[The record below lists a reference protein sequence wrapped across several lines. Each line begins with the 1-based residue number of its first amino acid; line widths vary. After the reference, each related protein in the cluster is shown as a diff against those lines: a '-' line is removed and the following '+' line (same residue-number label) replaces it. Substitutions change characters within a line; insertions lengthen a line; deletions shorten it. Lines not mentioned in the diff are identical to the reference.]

1 MINKKAVSPIIGW
14 VLLFGFAISTATF
27 VGMWMLDQAENIE
40 IPGAGPDIYC
50 NDVKLSINNVCKNTN
65 NKTIDFN
72 ITNTGNF
79 KVWRYTV
86 GRDTTPK
93 PDQWC
98 LQLNTNLNPGD
109 EQSFKLSIDGQMDSV
124 IGGETPESW
133 YADCTTILTP
143 SSLETVNEAKFIP
156 WIRIE
161 DEMMYCPYQNLI
173 LTNSN
178 SNLNIPC

>member
-1 MINKKAVSPIIGW
+1 
-14 VLLFGFAISTATF
+14 
-27 VGMWMLDQAENIE
+27 
-40 IPGAGPDIYC
+40 
-50 NDVKLSINNVCKNTN
+50 
-65 NKTIDFN
+65 
-72 ITNTGNF
+72 
-79 KVWRYTV
+79 
-86 GRDTTPK
+86 
-93 PDQWC
+93 
-98 LQLNTNLNPGD
+98 
-109 EQSFKLSIDGQMDSV
+109 MDSV

-161 DEMMYCPYQNLI
+161 DEMMYCPNQKLI